1 MINRLKL
8 YFTHYD
14 FTDDYY
20 ISVLNE
26 HKLNPY
32 QKYDKN
38 VHRIAMLE
46 CVLQIFTEL
55 ARASGNNEFNSQI
68 QSVASQQ
75 HYDEIIR
82 CYKNDIA
89 ILKNKEHKL

>member
-1 MINRLKL
+1 MLHRLKL

-20 ISVLNE
+20 ISVLKE
-26 HKLNPY
+26 HNLNPN
-32 QKYDKN
+32 QEYDKSI
-38 VHRIAMLE
+38 HRIAMLE

-55 ARASGNNEFNSQI
+55 ARQSENSCFYNSQI
-68 QSVASQQ
+68 QSYQ
-75 HYDEIIR
+75 R
-82 CYKNDIA
+82 DIA

>member
-32 QKYDKN
+32 QEYDKN

-55 ARASGNNEFNSQI
+55 ARASNNNEFNSQI
-68 QSVASQQ
+68 QYWFEMPNSSISFCWRV
-75 HYDEIIR
+75 R
-82 CYKNDIA
+82 KNTDF
-89 ILKNKEHKL
+89 

>member
-1 MINRLKL
+1 MLSRLKL

-14 FTDDYY
+14 IPDDHY
-20 ISVLNE
+20 INVLND
-26 HKLNPY
+26 HGLNPY
-32 QKYDKN
+32 ADYDKSI
-38 VHRIAMLE
+38 HRIAMLE

>member
-1 MINRLKL
+1 MLSRLKL

-14 FTDDYY
+14 IPDDHY
-20 ISVLNE
+20 INVLND
-26 HKLNPY
+26 HGLNPY
-32 QKYDKN
+32 EDYDKSI
-38 VHRIAMLE
+38 HRIAMLE

-68 QSVASQQ
+68 Q
-75 HYDEIIR
+75 

-89 ILKNKEHKL
+89 ILKNKEIEP

>member
-1 MINRLKL
+1 MLNRLKL

-14 FTDDYY
+14 IPDDHY
-20 ISVLNE
+20 INVLND
-26 HKLNPY
+26 HGLNPY
-32 QKYDKN
+32 EDYDKSI
-38 VHRIAMLE
+38 HRIAMLE

-55 ARASGNNEFNSQI
+55 ARASNNNEFNSQI

>member
-32 QKYDKN
+32 QEYDKN

-55 ARASGNNEFNSQI
+55 ARQSENSCFYNSQI
-68 QSVASQQ
+68 QSYQ
-75 HYDEIIR
+75 R
-82 CYKNDIA
+82 DIA
-89 ILKNKEHKL
+89 ILKANGGNQK

>member
-8 YFTHYD
+8 YFTNHD

-32 QKYDKN
+32 QEYDKN

-55 ARASGNNEFNSQI
+55 ARQSENSCFYNSQI
-68 QSVASQQ
+68 QSYQ
-75 HYDEIIR
+75 R
-82 CYKNDIA
+82 DIA